1 MITAGIT
8 GGIASGK
15 SVVCEVFKLLGVPVY
30 NADTAAKVLANT
42 DREIKNDLTKLFGDD
57 IYEGNNLNRKKL
69 SEIIFNNKTALEN
82 TNKIIHPRVIND
94 FLRWAEEHKDHKYIL
109 MEAAILYESGTY
121 KMLNKV
127 ITVTAPKQLRISRAL
142 SRENL
147 TKQIIENIQKNQIL
161 DEEKVKR
168 SHYVILNDNKTLIL
182 PQILRIHQQ
191 LLNINR
197 A

>member
-42 DREIKNDLTKLFGDD
+42 DREIKNDLIKLFGDD

-142 SRENL
+142 SRENF

>member
-42 DREIKNDLTKLFGDD
+42 DREIKNDLIKLFGDD

-121 KMLNKV
+121 KMLDKV
-127 ITVTAPKQLRISRAL
+127 ITVTAPKQIRISRAL
-142 SRENL
+142 SRENF

>member
-42 DREIKNDLTKLFGDD
+42 DREIKNDLIKLFGDD

-82 TNKIIHPRVIND
+82 TNKIIHPRVIKD

-121 KMLNKV
+121 KMLDKV
-127 ITVTAPKQLRISRAL
+127 ITVTAPKQIRISRAL
-142 SRENL
+142 SRENF

>member
-15 SVVCEVFKLLGVPVY
+15 SVVCEVFKLLGVPIY

-42 DREIKNDLTKLFGDD
+42 DREIKNDLIKLFGDD

-142 SRENL
+142 SRENF

>member
-15 SVVCEVFKLLGVPVY
+15 SVVCEVFKLLGVPIY

-42 DREIKNDLTKLFGDD
+42 DREIKNDLIKLFGDD

-127 ITVTAPKQLRISRAL
+127 ITVTGPKQLRISRAL
-142 SRENL
+142 SRENF

-197 A
+197 S

>member
-42 DREIKNDLTKLFGDD
+42 DREIKNDLIKLFGDD

-142 SRENL
+142 SRENF

-168 SHYVILNDNKTLIL
+168 SHYVILNDNKILIL